1 MDIKDEDFKIG
12 LLKEYLKRRN
22 NKLNSLSEKELNI
35 KKQKFILF
43 YNLMAK
49 NNEKPYTLKNLQA
62 LKEGLV
68 YYDIDKYIK
77 MREKLVEEKIIS
89 KQEYSNDILNA
100 VSNLVESES
109 AESLSKLTEALDLWM
124 DNYKLN
130 LHNNEITSKDITSKD
145 KNIIEILYEYNLNL
159 YNNYELEKIN
169 NKICAVEKKNKEKI
183 MEIINSENPYIED
196 VFNELL
202 QIDGLAKINYSE
214 EHKDDEL
221 GGITIDI

>member
-22 NKLNSLSEKELNI
+22 DKLNSLSEEELNI

-43 YNLMAK
+43 YNLMAR

-62 LKEGLV
+62 LKEGLI

-183 MEIINSENPYIED
+183 MQIINSENPYIED
-196 VFNELL
+196 VFNEIL

-214 EHKDDEL
+214 EYKDDEL